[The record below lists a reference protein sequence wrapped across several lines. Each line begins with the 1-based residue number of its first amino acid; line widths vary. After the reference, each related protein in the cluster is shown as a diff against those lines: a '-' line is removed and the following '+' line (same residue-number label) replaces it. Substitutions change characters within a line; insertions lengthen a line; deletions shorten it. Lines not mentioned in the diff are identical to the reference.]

1 MFLETSAAFPTN
13 NVLSPFSDDILGR
26 FWLPGGVSV
35 PIPVSGVRAVLLQCD
50 SDIRAHLTDGIGME
64 GIDCREAVGQASPTR
79 TIYSSSAHPVGLS
92 LGTGGVSGAFWTT
105 NLDGASWQRLMSVG
119 TIGSTQESY
128 EFTLREDAGVVY
140 ACVTMMGA
148 GSVQV
153 LDSTNAAHR
162 IALAAGRDWDA
173 DFNSV
178 TNWIYSLKR
187 NGANT
192 LLQVWRNGVKVGNLT
207 INDTNSAVACNPTAG
222 LSVGHRSASNGN
234 FYGGFYMGKIF
245 PGIDLNDFE
254 AQEIA
259 KWGPMIN
266 PPNVRAP
273 AVTAHAAK
281 RASWA
286 SHTVAEFYAS
296 DMSTSIGAFNN
307 PNSDPITTFLQ
318 WPGGPPATIQSPAI
332 LARGERVI
340 ATGGKS
346 YLQLWTPPE
355 VGAWVNI
362 LKV

>member
-13 NVLSPFSDDILGR
+13 NVLSPFPDDILGR

-35 PIPVSGVRAVLLQCD
+35 PIPVSGVRAVLLQSD

-64 GIDCREAVGQASPTR
+64 GIDCREVVGQTNPTR
-79 TIYSSSAHPVGLS
+79 VIYSSSTHPVGLS
-92 LGTGGVSGAFWTT
+92 LGTGAVSGAFWTT
-105 NLDGASWQRLMSVG
+105 NLAGATWQRLMCVG
-119 TIGSTQESY
+119 TIGGTQESY
-128 EFTLREDAGVVY
+128 DFVLREVGGVVY
-140 ACVTMMGA
+140 AAIDMMGA

-153 LDSTNAAHR
+153 LDSANTAHR
-162 IALAAGRDWDA
+162 IALAAGMGWNA